1 MVFGMGREERL
12 ASNFFF
18 VFFRITD
25 YCSYLGLAPVGGI
38 GSHGR
43 CTAWE
48 LQLRKAVCPFIGSIA
63 VDILHCIFWKLLL
76 LLTDYLVLHF
86 SFSSSLFGLPVC
98 WFFHLLLIPGAR
110 GCFPPV
116 ERFGMTTLWLVVIL
130 QFEAPVMAS
139 WLTD

>member
-1 MVFGMGREERL
+1 MYSVGASTTKGGLPFHWQYRSGYL
-12 ASNFFF
+12 A
-18 VFFRITD
+18 
-25 YCSYLGLAPVGGI
+25 
-38 GSHGR
+38 
-43 CTAWE
+43 
-48 LQLRKAVCPFIGSIA
+48 
-63 VDILHCIFWKLLL
+63 LHLLELLL

-116 ERFGMTTLWLVVIL
+116 ERFGMTILWLVVIL